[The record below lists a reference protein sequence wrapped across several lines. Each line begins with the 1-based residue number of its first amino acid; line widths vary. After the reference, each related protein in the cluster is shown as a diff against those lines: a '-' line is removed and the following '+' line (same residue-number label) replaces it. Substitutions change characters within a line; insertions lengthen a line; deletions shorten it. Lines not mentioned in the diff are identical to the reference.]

1 MNVGTDEPIPGFWYV
16 YVLRSLTDGQFYV
29 GTTRSLRRRVAQHSW
44 GQNASTAKRLPFELV
59 YFEGH
64 LNRTDAL
71 RRERYF
77 KTTKGKVTLRQIIRQ
92 TVAGRRI
99 SSTGRDQGW

>member
-1 MNVGTDEPIPGFWYV
+1 MNTEIEAPVRGFWYV
-16 YVLRSLTDGQFYV
+16 YVLRSRADGHFYT
-29 GTTRSLRRRVAQHSW
+29 GTTQNLNRRLAQHRW
-44 GQNASTAKRLPFELV
+44 GQNVSTAKRLPLDLV

-77 KTTKGKVTLRQIIRQ
+77 KTTKGKVTLRQLIRG
-92 TVAGRRI
+92 TLPHLKY
-99 SSTGRDQGW
+99 QGQ